1 MPLDIHFI
9 FTANP
14 EDYTNRGN
22 IVTPLKDRIGSQ
34 ILTHYPK
41 TIEISKKIT
50 SQENR
55 INKSIFDKIH
65 VPELARTMIEQLAFE
80 ARNYE
85 YVDSKSGV
93 SARLTTSAYEFMI
106 SSAERRLYL
115 NNDDETVVRVSDFLS
130 IVPAVNGKLELVY
143 EGEQEGSY
151 IVVMNLI
158 SKTIKKLF
166 NDIFPIVN
174 NKIKDKK
181 KDNPYKTI
189 QKWFEKNKLNLKN
202 DISDKEYR
210 TSLHKIDGLENTV
223 TKNLKNIAANEVD
236 FYMEFLLHGIA
247 ENSLISKKY
256 TNTSIDFK
264 DLISDIFNGK
274 EGIT

>member
-1 MPLDIHFI
+1 
-9 FTANP
+9 
-14 EDYTNRGN
+14 
-22 IVTPLKDRIGSQ
+22 
-34 ILTHYPK
+34 
-41 TIEISKKIT
+41 
-50 SQENR
+50 
-55 INKSIFDKIH
+55 
-65 VPELARTMIEQLAFE
+65 
-80 ARNYE
+80 
-85 YVDSKSGV
+85 
-93 SARLTTSAYEFMI
+93 
-106 SSAERRLYL
+106 
-115 NNDDETVVRVSDFLS
+115 
-130 IVPAVNGKLELVY
+130 
-143 EGEQEGSY
+143 
-151 IVVMNLI
+151 MNLI

-247 ENSLISKKY
+247 EIV
-256 TNTSIDFK
+256 
-264 DLISDIFNGK
+264 
-274 EGIT
+274 